1 MMRWPGKFLAMAT
14 VDIKGSDIMR
24 ILVIEDEKRLAAILK
39 KGLEESG
46 FVVDVALD
54 GEDGL
59 FMAETYPY
67 DAVLLDI
74 LLPKVDGLT
83 VLKTL
88 RAKKIG
94 VPVLM
99 LTAKGELEDR
109 VRGLNL
115 GADDYLIKPFD
126 FSELL
131 ARLNTVIRR
140 SMGKASPFIVIDDL
154 SLDLNAKAVT
164 RSGKEI
170 NLSAKEYNLLEYLAL
185 NSGRVIGRTEL
196 TEHLYDTEFDLDSNV
211 IDVYV
216 NYLRNKID
224 KGYDRQLIVTVRG
237 AGYVLKGEQ

>member
-1 MMRWPGKFLAMAT
+1 
-14 VDIKGSDIMR
+14 MR

-67 DAVLLDI
+67 DTVLLDI

-99 LTAKGELEDR
+99 LTAKGELDDR

-140 SMGKASPFIVIDDL
+140 SMGKASPIIVIDDL
-154 SLDLNAKAVT
+154 SLDMNAKTVT
-164 RSGKEI
+164 RSGQEI

-237 AGYVLKGEQ
+237 AGYILKGEQ

>member
-1 MMRWPGKFLAMAT
+1 
-14 VDIKGSDIMR
+14 MR
-24 ILVIEDEKRLAAILK
+24 ILVIEDEKRLASIVK

-99 LTAKGELEDR
+99 VTAKGELEDR

-140 SMGKASPFIVIDDL
+140 SMGKASPLIVIDDL
-154 SLDLNAKAVT
+154 SLDMHAKTVT

-237 AGYVLKGEQ
+237 AGYVLKGKQ

>member
-1 MMRWPGKFLAMAT
+1 
-14 VDIKGSDIMR
+14 MR

-59 FMAETYPY
+59 FMARTYPY

-83 VLKTL
+83 VLKKL
-88 RAKKIG
+88 RAKEIG

-109 VRGLNL
+109 VRGLNI
-115 GADDYLIKPFD
+115 GADDYLVKPFD

-140 SMGKASPFIVIDDL
+140 SMGKASPVIVIDDL
-154 SLDLNAKAVT
+154 SLDMSAKTVT

-196 TEHLYDTEFDLDSNV
+196 TEHLYDTEFDLDSNI
-211 IDVYV
+211 IDVYI

>member
-1 MMRWPGKFLAMAT
+1 
-14 VDIKGSDIMR
+14 MR

-59 FMAETYPY
+59 FMARTYPY

-83 VLKTL
+83 VLKKL

-115 GADDYLIKPFD
+115 GADDYLVKPFD
-126 FSELL
+126 FLELL

-140 SMGKASPFIVIDDL
+140 SMGKASPIIVIDDL
-154 SLDLNAKAVT
+154 SLDMSAKTVT

-196 TEHLYDTEFDLDSNV
+196 TEHLYDTEFDLDSNI
-211 IDVYV
+211 IDVYI

>member
-1 MMRWPGKFLAMAT
+1 
-14 VDIKGSDIMR
+14 MR
-24 ILVIEDEKRLAAILK
+24 ILVVEDEKRLAAILK

-54 GEDGL
+54 GDEGL
-59 FMAETYPY
+59 FKAETYPY
-67 DAVLLDI
+67 DAVILDI

-88 RAKKIG
+88 RAKKIV

-99 LTAKGELEDR
+99 LTAKGELDDR

-131 ARLNTVIRR
+131 ARLNTIIRR
-140 SMGKASPFIVIDDL
+140 SMGKASPIIVIDDL
-154 SLDLNAKAVT
+154 FLDMNSKTVT

-196 TEHLYDTEFDLDSNV
+196 TEHLYNTEFDLDSNV

-216 NYLRNKID
+216 NYLKI
-224 KGYDRQLIVTVRG
+224 GRAHV
-237 AGYVLKGEQ
+237 